1 MANENE
7 LSQLAKDL
15 KLATDNVKSTAEKHA
30 AEIKNLGDA
39 TAETKSAA
47 DKALAEMNTLSARLQ
62 DIEVQLSRRA
72 GTKSDDGET
81 RSAGRQVIESDG
93 FKAFTENGG
102 RGTTRIQ
109 VKAVTSAAGSAGDLI
124 APDRRPEVLRTP
136 RQRLR
141 IRDLLAPGTT
151 TSNSVEAI
159 RQTGFT
165 NNAAVVAETTLKP
178 ESAITFEPFT
188 VAVRTIAHWVPVS
201 RQAMDDAPQLQ
212 SIIDSELRFGLDYAE
227 EREML
232 TGDGTGQ
239 HLRGLIPEAVAYSA
253 PVTIPSPTRL
263 DMLRLA
269 MLQASLAEYPATGI
283 IIHPGDYLAITL
295 LKNTAGDYIYAN
307 PQSVVG
313 PTLWG
318 LPVVETVAMSIDK
331 FLVGAFAVAA
341 QVYDR
346 MGTEVLIS
354 SEDRDNF
361 VKNMLTVRAEKRLAL
376 AVKRSEA
383 LVFGDF
389 GAVA

>member
-1 MANENE
+1 MSNENE

-15 KLATDNVKSTAEKHA
+15 KLAADNVKSTAEKHA
-30 AEIKNLGDA
+30 VEIKNLGDA
-39 TAETKSAA
+39 SLETKAAA
-47 DKALAEMNTLSARLQ
+47 DKALVEMNTLSARVQ
-62 DIEVQLSRRA
+62 EVERQLSRAPGGAKSEGEYRTA
-72 GTKSDDGET
+72 G
-81 RSAGRQVIESDG
+81 AQVTDSDG
-93 FKAFTENGG
+93 YKSFLANGG
-102 RGTTRIQ
+102 RGTVRIEI
-109 VKAVTSAAGSAGDLI
+109 KAVTSVAGSAGDLI
-124 APDRRPEVLRTP
+124 QPDRRPGIIATP

-178 ESAITFEPFT
+178 ESDITFEPFT
-188 VAVRTIAHWVPVS
+188 VPVRTIAHWVPIS

-253 PVTIPSPTRL
+253 PITIASPTRL
-263 DMLRLA
+263 DMLRLG
-269 MLQASLAEYPATGI
+269 MLQASLAEYPATGMVL
-283 IIHPGDYLAITL
+283 HPADYAAVTL

-307 PQSVVG
+307 PQSLVG

-318 LPVVETVAMSIDK
+318 LPVVETVAIDIDK
-331 FLVGAFAVAA
+331 FLIGAFAIAA

-361 VKNMLTVRAEKRLAL
+361 VKNMLTARAEKRVAL

-383 LVFGDF
+383 LVYGDF

>member
-1 MANENE
+1 MADETE

-15 KLATDNVKSTAEKHA
+15 KTATDAVKSTAEKHA
-30 AEIKNLGDA
+30 TEIKNLGEA
-39 TAETKSAA
+39 SAETKAAA
-47 DKALAEMNTLSARLQ
+47 DKALVEMNTLSARLQ
-62 DIEVQLSRRA
+62 EVEMQLSRRG
-72 GTKSDDGET
+72 GTKSGDTEYRT
-81 RSAGRQVIESDG
+81 AGAQVTDSEG
-93 FKAFTENGG
+93 YKAFVAAGG
-102 RGTTRIQ
+102 RGTARIA
-109 VKAVTSAAGSAGDLI
+109 VKAITSAAGSAGDLI
-124 APDRRPEVLRTP
+124 APDRRPDVLRMP
-136 RQRLR
+136 RQRLM

-151 TSNSVEAI
+151 TSNSVEAV

-188 VAVRTIAHWVPVS
+188 VPVRTIAHWVPVS

-239 HLRGLIPEAVAYSA
+239 HLRGLIPEAVAYAA
-253 PVTIPSPTRL
+253 PITIAGATRL
-263 DMLRLA
+263 DQLRLG
-269 MLQASLAEYPATGI
+269 MLQASLAEYPATGMVL
-283 IIHPGDYLAITL
+283 HPADYAAITL

-307 PQSVVG
+307 PQSLVG

-318 LPVVETVAMSIDK
+318 LPVVETVAMDIDR
-331 FLVGAFAVAA
+331 FLVGAFAIAA
-341 QVYDR
+341 QIYDR

-361 VKNMLTVRAEKRLAL
+361 VKNMLTVRAEKRLAM

-383 LVFGDF
+383 LVYGDF

>member
-15 KLATDNVKSTAEKHA
+15 KVAADNVKSTAEKHA
-30 AEIKNLGDA
+30 QEIKNLGDA
-39 TAETKSAA
+39 NLETKAAA
-47 DKALAEMNTLSARLQ
+47 DKALLEMNTLAARVL
-62 DIEVQLSRRA
+62 DVERQLSREP
-72 GTKSDDGET
+72 GTKSDNTER
-81 RSAGRQVIESDG
+81 RSTGAQVTDSDG
-93 FKAFTENGG
+93 YKSFLANGG
-102 RGTTRIQ
+102 RGTVRIE

-124 APDRRPEVLRTP
+124 APDRRPEIIATP

-141 IRDLLAPGTT
+141 VRDLLAPGTT

-159 RQTGFT
+159 RQTGFV

-178 ESAITFEPFT
+178 ESSITFEPFT
-188 VAVRTIAHWVPVS
+188 VPVRTIAHWVPVS

-212 SIIDSELRFGLDYAE
+212 SIIDSELRYGLDYAE

-253 PVTIPSPTRL
+253 PVTIAGATRL
-263 DMLRLA
+263 DMIRIA
-269 MLQASLAEYPATGI
+269 MLQASLAQYPATGI
-283 IIHPGDYLAITL
+283 VLHPADYLAVTL

-307 PQSVVG
+307 PQSIVG

-318 LPVVETVAMSIDK
+318 LPVVDTVAIDIDK
-331 FLVGAFAVAA
+331 FLVGAFAIAA

-361 VKNMLTVRAEKRLAL
+361 VKNMLTVRAEKRLAM
-376 AVKRSEA
+376 AVKRNEA
-383 LVFGDF
+383 LVYGDF